1 MEIINDDN
9 LDIVYSHNFQEAEDL
24 KTVLIKEDKLLLTNV
39 TYSINM
45 KLQKKFEIKKVYQH
59 RGYYDQYSQFI
70 FEKVYAE
77 GCTVGIKRITQ
88 CLDEYANE
96 EILTITTE
104 ELQKIYPSPIIFNVY
119 PFEQDR
125 MYATG

>member
-1 MEIINDDN
+1 LILKLTI
-9 LDIVYSHNFQEAEDL
+9 LQEDL

-88 CLDEYANE
+88 CLDEYGN
-96 EILTITTE
+96 T
-104 ELQKIYPSPIIFNVY
+104 QFNSPFMINIIVV
-119 PFEQDR
+119 E
-125 MYATG
+125 